1 MYLTHKPDSL
11 RLRPSALC
19 PFGVVEIVVVLAGL
33 LNFNCLTVKF
43 KSLTPLFKTHQESI
57 RPSGYKSAE
66 MGTKLNVDIVMSNGH
81 HLKSNLN
88 LNLTLENSQNDHKH
102 KLQAM
107 AVCATLLMDL

>member
-1 MYLTHKPDSL
+1 
-11 RLRPSALC
+11 
-19 PFGVVEIVVVLAGL
+19 
-33 LNFNCLTVKF
+33 
-43 KSLTPLFKTHQESI
+43 
-57 RPSGYKSAE
+57 